1 MWTESAPVT
10 EWRLEA
16 TRGGDEEVRF
26 IFSLQ
31 RQIYVKAIKL
41 VFFSSSSYFF
51 IMRSTSNWKG
61 FLIDEE
67 FVCLFIIIFSFLD
80 FFFPYWDIVDLG
92 IC

>member
-41 VFFSSSSYFF
+41 
-51 IMRSTSNWKG
+51 
-61 FLIDEE
+61 
-67 FVCLFIIIFSFLD
+67 D
-80 FFFPYWDIVDLG
+80 FFFFFLFFHYEEYF
-92 IC
+92 

>member
-1 MWTESAPVT
+1 MWKELAPVT
-10 EWRLEA
+10 ESRLEA

-41 VFFSSSSYFF
+41 VFFFSSSYFF

-61 FLIDEE
+61 FLIDKE
-67 FVCLFIIIFSFLD
+67 FVCLFYYYYFFLFG
-80 FFFPYWDIVDLG
+80 FFFPLLG
-92 IC
+92 YC